1 MMTLLHIPISIGE
14 LIDKITILEIKTR
27 QLQGGAQEN
36 SAHELTLLLQT
47 LESAGLAVDAA
58 AIDELREVN
67 GALGRIED
75 EIRDHERRQVFNERF
90 IALARAIYRHNDQ
103 RAAIKRRINLQ
114 HGSAIVEEKG
124 YQPY

>member
-1 MMTLLHIPISIGE
+1 
-14 LIDKITILEIKTR
+14 
-27 QLQGGAQEN
+27 
-36 SAHELTLLLQT
+36 
-47 LESAGLAVDAA
+47 
-58 AIDELREVN
+58 VN
-67 GALGRIED
+67 GALWRIED

>member
-1 MMTLLHIPISIGE
+1 MMTLLHIPISIGD

-67 GALGRIED
+67 GALWRIED

>member
-1 MMTLLHIPISIGE
+1 
-14 LIDKITILEIKTR
+14 
-27 QLQGGAQEN
+27 
-36 SAHELTLLLQT
+36 
-47 LESAGLAVDAA
+47 
-58 AIDELREVN
+58 
-67 GALGRIED
+67 
-75 EIRDHERRQVFNERF
+75 VFNVRF